1 MSASAVTNYISAPID
16 PTGKSVEE
24 ILADVTLNTLKVL
37 RDTIETYMEGTQ
49 GAERAK
55 LGAVKKQIEDY
66 IASLE
71 AAKKAGSLAKVL
83 GALGKIGVALAFVC
97 AIVAPSPMTIGL
109 LVVSLA
115 MMLEPMISDAAGEK
129 SLIESGMGEMF
140 SWLNDQVGST
150 AAIVLM
156 SLAMLAIV
164 VASTAAVS
172 AGVSAAGA
180 AASSVMQ
187 ALRNFVTTFTLPM
200 VGTIQQSPKLVQFL
214 ELLQS
219 TMMLAQG
226 GVQIDMAILQLKAA
240 ELMKDS
246 EVGQAVID
254 ALVQMIKMAQQGTY
268 DYKML
273 YDQIYAAMSDLIGP
287 GPRY

>member
-1 MSASAVTNYISAPID
+1 MSATAVTNYISAPVD

-97 AIVAPSPMTIGL
+97 AVVAPSPMTIGL

-150 AAIVLM
+150 GAIVLM

-200 VGTIQQSPKLVQFL
+200 IGTIQQSPKLVQFL

>member
-1 MSASAVTNYISAPID
+1 MSATAVTNYISAPVD

-97 AIVAPSPMTIGL
+97 AVVAPSPMTIGL

-140 SWLNDQVGST
+140 SWLNDQLGST
-150 AAIVLM
+150 GAIVLM

-200 VGTIQQSPKLVQFL
+200 IGTIQQSPKLVQFL